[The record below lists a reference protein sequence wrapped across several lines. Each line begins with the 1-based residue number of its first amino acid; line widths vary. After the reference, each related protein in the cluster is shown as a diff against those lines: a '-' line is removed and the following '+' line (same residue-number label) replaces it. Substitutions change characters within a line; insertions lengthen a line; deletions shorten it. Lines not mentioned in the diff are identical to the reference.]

1 MNQPS
6 NKENFLIEVTPEQL
20 DTLTNLFKYVEETE
34 GYEEIH
40 YSPYWGKLTNTT
52 EER

>member
-1 MNQPS
+1 MNQPN

-20 DTLTNLFKYVEETE
+20 DKIRELHRYVDEE

-40 YSPYWGKLTNTT
+40 YSPYWSRLKESTPHET
-52 EER
+52 